1 MKVEGGRAGKDNS
14 ESFFFFI
21 QLICCCCF
29 LQNLSGIFF
38 SVYCV
43 SQHFT
48 ESDLKDAL
56 KHLSWCSLNYSN
68 IFRMQMRCVVKVTL
82 KQPVT
87 FFFFFIP
94 TSCARMDVRLCYLM
108 GLQYSRK
115 SIVEILQLP
124 LWIADVSKE
133 QDFDIT
139 SVVLFLD
146 APAHALPCPLN
157 TVEFI
162 LFFYYYSGQLCVIRN
177 EGFSVFYLF

>member
-87 FFFFFIP
+87 FFF
-94 TSCARMDVRLCYLM
+94 
-108 GLQYSRK
+108 
-115 SIVEILQLP
+115 
-124 LWIADVSKE
+124 
-133 QDFDIT
+133 
-139 SVVLFLD
+139 
-146 APAHALPCPLN
+146 
-157 TVEFI
+157 
-162 LFFYYYSGQLCVIRN
+162 YYSYQLCQNGCKTLLPDGPAVLQEVNCGNPAITTLDSRCFK
-177 EGFSVFYLF
+177 GTGL